1 MDKVSIVKTLNYDM
15 AEVERGVRAAV
26 DLAGGMAAF
35 VKPGQLVLVKP
46 NMLESGHRDFLVTTH
61 PEVVRAVLRL
71 VKEAGG
77 MPLVGDSPAFESTQK
92 VAEKTGIMAVCREE
106 GARLVSFDETCRV
119 SYAAGKMAQGFSLAK
134 ACVEVDVVVS
144 VAKMKTHSL
153 TGITGAV
160 KNLFGAV
167 VGGEKAQYHLRMQKH
182 ADFAAW
188 LVDLAECLR
197 PVVSIVD
204 GVRAMEG
211 QGPRNGTA
219 YEAGVVL
226 AGANPFA
233 VDAAMGRLM
242 GFAGGRLPVELEAV
256 QRGLGN
262 LENLELLGDG
272 RDLALNFAPPHTYE
286 KLDEVVPSWLA
297 AVARRELTAW
307 PVVDAATCIRCG
319 RCVAHCPPQAMELG
333 SQVLIDRNRCIRCYC
348 CQELCPVDA
357 VQLKKGCLLRLWQSW
372 KKWRGR

>member
-77 MPLVGDSPAFESTQK
+77 TPWVGDSPAFESTQK

-106 GARLVSFDETCRV
+106 GARLISFDETCRV
-119 SYAAGKMAQGFSLAK
+119 SYAAGKMAQGFSLAR
-134 ACVEVDVVVS
+134 ACVEADVVIS

-167 VGGEKAQYHLRMQKH
+167 VGAEKAQYHLRMQKH

-197 PVVSIVD
+197 PALSIID

-211 QGPRNGTA
+211 QGPRNGAA
-219 YEAGVVL
+219 YEAGVV
-226 AGANPFA
+226 AGWRQSVCCRRSHGTPYGLCWRQA
-233 VDAAMGRLM
+233 
-242 GFAGGRLPVELEAV
+242 AGGIGGCTARLGEFG
-256 QRGLGN
+256 GLGVSRRW
-262 LENLELLGDG
+262 EGPCF
-272 RDLALNFAPPHTYE
+272 RFCAAPY
-286 KLDEVVPSWLA
+286 L
-297 AVARRELTAW
+297 
-307 PVVDAATCIRCG
+307 
-319 RCVAHCPPQAMELG
+319 
-333 SQVLIDRNRCIRCYC
+333 
-348 CQELCPVDA
+348 
-357 VQLKKGCLLRLWQSW
+357 
-372 KKWRGR
+372 

>member
-77 MPLVGDSPAFESTQK
+77 TPWVGDSPAFESTQK

-197 PVVSIVD
+197 PALSIID

-211 QGPRNGTA
+211 QGPRNGAA

-256 QRGLGN
+256 RRGLVN
-262 LENLELLGDG
+262 LERLKLVGDG
-272 RDLALNFAPPHTYE
+272 RDLALDFAPPHTYE
-286 KLDEVVPSWLA
+286 NLEEVVPS
-297 AVARRELTAW
+297 
-307 PVVDAATCIRCG
+307 
-319 RCVAHCPPQAMELG
+319 
-333 SQVLIDRNRCIRCYC
+333 
-348 CQELCPVDA
+348 
-357 VQLKKGCLLRLWQSW
+357 
-372 KKWRGR
+372 